1 MINSSEKLKEH
12 NTKRNTKSMKKL
24 VNNSL
29 IGSNPF
35 IGTLNTVS
43 KIHNDPIDILI
54 DNNNLYLIEGKKD
67 NTGLE

>member
-1 MINSSEKLKEH
+1 
-12 NTKRNTKSMKKL
+12 MKKL